1 MKKKSPKRKKSTTKL
16 VKDHVTGLNLPIVG
30 TPLQYASMG
39 PERGKIALKNI
50 PQDNVLTITH
60 NGPLPLTPLDDIPFF
75 KTLALGTKL
84 YKKGSPPTQVFQ
96 LRKSPQGRLFL
107 YCKSTCEFVE
117 TTTVPVQFTPI
128 G

>member
-1 MKKKSPKRKKSTTKL
+1 VKKQQRKETGSGSKKVDAL
-16 VKDHVTGLNLPIVG
+16 VEKHNVQI
-30 TPLQYASMG
+30 
-39 PERGKIALKNI
+39 KNI
-50 PQDNVLTITH
+50 PRDNVLTIIDD
-60 NGPLPLTPLDDIPFF
+60 PCPVVLPLDEIPFF
-75 KTLALGTKL
+75 KTLALGSKL

-107 YCKSTCEFVE
+107 HCKSTCEFVE

>member
-1 MKKKSPKRKKSTTKL
+1 VKKQQRKETGSGSKKVDAL
-16 VKDHVTGLNLPIVG
+16 VEKHNAQI
-30 TPLQYASMG
+30 
-39 PERGKIALKNI
+39 KNI
-50 PQDNVLTITH
+50 PRDNVLAQDKPTTFG
-60 NGPLPLTPLDDIPFF
+60 NGVVYDPSAPVPLDDIPFF

-84 YKKGSPPTQVFQ
+84 YKKGSPPTQVYQ
-96 LRKSPQGRLFL
+96 LRKSPQGHLFL